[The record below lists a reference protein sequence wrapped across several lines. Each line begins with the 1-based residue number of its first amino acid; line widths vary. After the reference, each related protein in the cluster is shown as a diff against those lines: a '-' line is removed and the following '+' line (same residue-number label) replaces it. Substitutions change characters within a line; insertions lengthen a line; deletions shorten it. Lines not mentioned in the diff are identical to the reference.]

1 MDGVGGQVESLTDVG
16 GGIALRDKFGDAS
29 FAVGEAVR
37 LGDQGCE
44 FGWMGFVQ
52 QAILKVKEQCGYE
65 DFMFHAWFE
74 SGGFQGEEV
83 EAQMQQFAEEVT
95 PGLARACGGLVKNP
109 EIGVDFVQGH
119 LIHHPEP
126 WELPQRG

>member
-1 MDGVGGQVESLTDVG
+1 MYAIDKKVDAALLIRKGV
-16 GGIALRDKFGDAS
+16 ALFGTS
-29 FAVGEAVR
+29 SEVGET
-37 LGDQGCE
+37 
-44 FGWMGFVQ
+44 
-52 QAILKVKEQCGYE
+52 ILKVKEQCGYE

-109 EIGVDFVQGH
+109 EIGVDFARPSG
-119 LIHHPEP
+119 E
-126 WELPQRG
+126 R